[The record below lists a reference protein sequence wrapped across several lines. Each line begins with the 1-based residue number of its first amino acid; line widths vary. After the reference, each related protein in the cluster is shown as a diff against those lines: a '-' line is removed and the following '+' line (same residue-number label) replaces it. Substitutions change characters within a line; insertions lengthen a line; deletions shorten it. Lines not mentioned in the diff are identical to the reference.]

1 MGTGSLKGVGVEEGG
16 GQPVQITG
24 QGGPAGGSVPIMLHF
39 LFQAQV
45 TLQLTVSLFACPLLL
60 GAGGGQKSFIGSR
73 TRSRRPNEEL
83 TAHVHIRLHG
93 VFLD

>member
-1 MGTGSLKGVGVEEGG
+1 MGG
-16 GQPVQITG
+16 G
-24 QGGPAGGSVPIMLHF
+24 GGNRYKLPGTAVRQAGRVPTMLHF

-45 TLQLTVSLFACPLLL
+45 TLQLTVSLSVGPLLL
-60 GAGGGQKSFIGSR
+60 GAVGMGEGAKKCFTGPR